1 MKLDEIIQKSPLN
14 FEAERYIQDSMLL
27 NKTHG
32 CESKSST
39 VGKPPLQASGDKMDS
54 RTDPIAQKEKSLNKS
69 VNHNFFLKLVFKH
82 FVFI

>member
-1 MKLDEIIQKSPLN
+1 
-14 FEAERYIQDSMLL
+14 MLL

-54 RTDPIAQKEKSLNKS
+54 RTDPIAQEEKSLNKS
-69 VNHNFFLKLVFKH
+69 VNHNFFLKLVSNILCSFDPDIVTTH
-82 FVFI
+82 

>member
-1 MKLDEIIQKSPLN
+1 
-14 FEAERYIQDSMLL
+14 MLL